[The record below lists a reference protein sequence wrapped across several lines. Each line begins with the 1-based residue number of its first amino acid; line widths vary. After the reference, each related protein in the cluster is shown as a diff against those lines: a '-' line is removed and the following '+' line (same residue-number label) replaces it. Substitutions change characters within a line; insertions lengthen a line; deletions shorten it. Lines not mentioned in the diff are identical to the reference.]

1 MPKLIKS
8 NQQIDRITAKNLQ
21 KPAKNEKY
29 DSTIDERDRSSM
41 TRKPD
46 PRIGEYR

>member
-1 MPKLIKS
+1 MSKLIRS
-8 NQQIDRITAKNLQ
+8 NQQIDKITAENLQ

-41 TRKPD
+41 ARKPE
-46 PRIGEYR
+46 PRLGEYR